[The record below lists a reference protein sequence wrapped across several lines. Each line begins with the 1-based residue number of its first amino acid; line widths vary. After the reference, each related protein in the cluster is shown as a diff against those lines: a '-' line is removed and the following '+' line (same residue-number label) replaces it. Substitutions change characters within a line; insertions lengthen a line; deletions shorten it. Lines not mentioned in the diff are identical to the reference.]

1 MNRSN
6 WFPFQKK
13 AIIRVSA
20 KVSAGYDL
28 GQMQFETN
36 TATKTTTMFNIPK
49 PTILSLDHSLDY
61 YDLQEGVFNE
71 FGAAD
76 LSKMNAKAK
85 ELIYQ
90 KAMES
95 LLLVEAA
102 KKGINMIESMKQI
115 AKQAGWN
122 LVVKR

>member
-1 MNRSN
+1 
-6 WFPFQKK
+6 
-13 AIIRVSA
+13 
-20 KVSAGYDL
+20 
-28 GQMQFETN
+28 
-36 TATKTTTMFNIPK
+36 
-49 PTILSLDHSLDY
+49 
-61 YDLQEGVFNE
+61 LQEGVFNN

-102 KKGINMIESMKQI
+102 KKGISMIESMKQI